1 MLILSLLLFMQFIQ
15 LYECIL
21 LLYKQ
26 LLRTNDEKF
35 MRSEWILKYQFEIG
49 LKFAN
54 FLISNSSPY
63 DLYA

>member
-35 MRSEWILKYQFEIG
+35 MRSEWILKYQVEIG

-63 DLYA
+63 DLNA